1 MRLLLEL
8 PWMTRVLTP
17 PPSSPSRYFEQV
29 IQQKQ
34 QLCEPTSSSTLT
46 LSPPQI
52 TFFST
57 TSFLSVL
64 VFLFNPPSFTQ
75 VHHQQLFAI
84 TTSPSQTSL
93 SHPLYRT
100 SFFSILIGSLARS
113 LNKIIPTCLL
123 SKLYFF
129 CFLCDF

>member
-34 QLCEPTSSSTLT
+34 QLCELTSSSTLT

-64 VFLFNPPSFTQ
+64 VFLFDSPSFTQ
-75 VHHQQLFAI
+75 VHHHQLFAI
-84 TTSPSQTSL
+84 TTSPSQTSF

-100 SFFSILIGSLARS
+100 SFFFILIGSLARS
-113 LNKIIPTCLL
+113 LTQNHSYVPSFQIVFLL
-123 SKLYFF
+123 FSL
-129 CFLCDF
+129 